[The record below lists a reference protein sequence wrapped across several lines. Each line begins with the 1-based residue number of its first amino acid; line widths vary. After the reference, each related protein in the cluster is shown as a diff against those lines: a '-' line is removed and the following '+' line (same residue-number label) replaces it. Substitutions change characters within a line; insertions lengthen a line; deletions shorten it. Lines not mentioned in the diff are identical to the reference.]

1 MNRKAGHSIDF
12 IFPVILFFVFSLCAI
27 TAILLAANVYS
38 ETVHGASL
46 NATSRTVLSYIT
58 EKIHQSEENGNTRT
72 GKFNGIDAII
82 IDQDDCRTYI
92 YEYQGTLYELYE
104 KKDAHALPGSGN
116 RIMKVNEFTIEETYG
131 RLITVTCEDENG
143 SSAKASVALRSR

>member
-1 MNRKAGHSIDF
+1 MIRKAGHSIDF
-12 IFPVILFFVFSLCAI
+12 IFPVMLFFIFSLCAV

-38 ETVHGASL
+38 ETASGASL
-46 NATSRTVLSYIT
+46 NASSRTAVSYIT
-58 EKIHQSEENGNTRT
+58 EKIHQSDENGNTST
-72 GKFNGIDAII
+72 GRFNGIDAII

-104 KKDAHALPGSGN
+104 KKEAHALPGSGN
-116 RIMKVNEFTIEETYG
+116 KIMDVKEFTIEESYD

-143 SSAKASVALRSR
+143 IKTKASVALRSR